1 MDTFC
6 ILFRKAPYGTI
17 EAAEGLRHL
26 IAAARMMAARAVLLD
41 DGVYLAKRGQE
52 PGDSG
57 WINLSQT
64 LENALADCGADPSCQ
79 LHVYVHEG
87 SLKER
92 NLDPAALVSG
102 VELADDDQVATVIAE
117 ARRMLI
123 F

>member
-1 MDTFC
+1 MDSLC

-17 EAAEGLRHL
+17 QAAEGLRHL
-26 IAAARMMAARAVLLD
+26 IAAARIMHANAVLLD

-52 PGDSG
+52 PAESG
-57 WINLSQT
+57 WVSLSAT
-64 LENALADCGADPSCQ
+64 LEQALVDCRADPSHQ

-87 SLKER
+87 SLKDR
-92 NLDPAALVSG
+92 NLDPTNMVSG
-102 VELADDDQVATVIAE
+102 VELADDDCVATVVAE

>member
-41 DGVYLAKRGQE
+41 DGVHLAKRGQE

-87 SLKER
+87 SLNER
-92 NLDPAALVSG
+92 NLVPAALVPG